1 MTLEMKSLRSR
12 PSWPARHLSTSP
24 PRPTASHPIVRI
36 ENGNFFRRYPGLDN
50 EGGTPN
56 PVMFPAFTFSIPSVD
71 IKTERWAVI
80 GPSNSGKTT
89 LLEILRGQHICIP
102 PTARSFPYLSS
113 PNKCSRNLSLRDPG
127 RALRYVG
134 FDSQSGGRSLTKGAY
149 LSSRY
154 ESYKQDTDFSVL
166 DYLKGDTTLNSLEN
180 VGNDSRKI
188 EKEDVEQIMRD
199 LRLDALSH
207 LPVGNLS
214 NGQKRRAEIAK
225 AVLGNPDVL
234 LLDEPFSR
242 T

>member
-1 MTLEMKSLRSR
+1 MKSLQSR
-12 PSWPARHLSTSP
+12 PSWPARHLSTSSV
-24 PRPTASHPIVRI
+24 RLTASHPIVRI
-36 ENGNFFRRYPGLDN
+36 ENGTFFRRYPGLDN
-50 EGGTPN
+50 QDGTSN
-56 PVMFPAFTFSIPSVD
+56 PAMFPAFTFSIPSVD

-89 LLEILRGQHICIP
+89 LLEIFRGQHICIP

-113 PNKCSRNLSLRDPG
+113 SKNLPRRDPG

-134 FDSQSGGRSLTKGAY
+134 FDSQSGGRSLIKGAY

-166 DYLKGDTTLNSLEN
+166 DYLKGNTTLNPLEN
-180 VGNDSRKI
+180 AKMESKKI
-188 EKEDVEQIMRD
+188 EKENTEQIMRD
-199 LRLDALSH
+199 LKLDALSH

-225 AVLGNPDVL
+225 ALLDNPDVL
-234 LLDEPFSR
+234 LIDEPFSR